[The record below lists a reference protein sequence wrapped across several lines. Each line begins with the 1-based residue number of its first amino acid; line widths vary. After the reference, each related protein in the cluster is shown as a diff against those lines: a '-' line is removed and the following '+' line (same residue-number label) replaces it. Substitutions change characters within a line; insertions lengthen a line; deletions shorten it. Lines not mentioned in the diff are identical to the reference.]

1 VLVPVLLRKDIRAR
15 LFRLHDARKARRNDD
30 ALDFRLG
37 SGRLERVQGALD
49 GRVDQVL
56 VRVRNVEVER
66 RGLVDELPGELARK
80 ASCRAEE
87 VLVRSQCAGR
97 RRRP

>member
-1 VLVPVLLRKDIRAR
+1 MFPVPEEWGTAAVESGIGTYLLQTVLVPVLLRKYIRAG

-30 ALDFRLG
+30 TLDFRLG

-56 VRVRNVEVER
+56 VRVGDVEVER
-66 RGLVDELPGELARK
+66 RRL
-80 ASCRAEE
+80 CRFH
-87 VLVRSQCAGR
+87 RGD
-97 RRRP
+97 